1 MKRTL
6 KGTVVSD
13 KMEKAIVV
21 SIEEVKTHPL
31 YRKKFKTH
39 RKLMARDETNQKK
52 IGDIVTIQETRP
64 LSKRIRWQVLEEKA
78 SASRAQAKSKE
89 REKE

>member
-6 KGTVVSD
+6 RGTVVSD

-21 SIEEVKTHPL
+21 SIEEMKTHPL

-52 IGDIVTIQETRP
+52 IGDVVTIQETRP

-78 SASRAQAKSKE
+78 TVSKRQVKE
-89 REKE
+89 QEKE